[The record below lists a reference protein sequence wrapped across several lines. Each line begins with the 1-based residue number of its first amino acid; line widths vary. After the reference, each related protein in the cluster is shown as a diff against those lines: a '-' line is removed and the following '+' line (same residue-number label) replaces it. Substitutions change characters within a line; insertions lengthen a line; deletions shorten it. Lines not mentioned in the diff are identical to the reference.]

1 MFVTTREPRED
12 FRSAN
17 GKERGRKMKL
27 GSPKP
32 QIFVNLEDRMS
43 ILIGNARNF

>member
-1 MFVTTREPRED
+1 MFVSTREPRED

-17 GKERGRKMKL
+17 GKARERKMKL

-32 QIFVNLEDRMS
+32 QIFVNLDDRMS
-43 ILIGNARNF
+43 ILIGNTRNF